1 MKKKHYLLIFF
12 IIFLVV
18 FYIFYQYK
26 RNEFLNM
33 QSPVLQSNAKV
44 IKFIDSI
51 GINGEVIFPT
61 SLNNFKQFDTFYR
74 FNCIVFDSNFSVLTH
89 NSMKYG
95 GECFQDIKDKICN
108 NKSLLNKNLLPYKEI
123 NNKQLYESMFNN
135 ISLKSSI
142 DSTIVKNK
150 YDYIIVWQ
158 FAIYKGFTYGSEL
171 KDLNECISSSNKKV
185 LLLLLNMDYNE
196 SWYSKNN
203 KFNPNKI

>member
-1 MKKKHYLLIFF
+1 
-12 IIFLVV
+12 
-18 FYIFYQYK
+18 
-26 RNEFLNM
+26 
-33 QSPVLQSNAKV
+33 
-44 IKFIDSI
+44 
-51 GINGEVIFPT
+51 
-61 SLNNFKQFDTFYR
+61 
-74 FNCIVFDSNFSVLTH
+74 
-89 NSMKYG
+89 
-95 GECFQDIKDKICN
+95 
-108 NKSLLNKNLLPYKEI
+108 
-123 NNKQLYESMFNN
+123 MFNN